1 MIIKISRGKSQ
12 IRPVLELS
20 EKKKKLYQ
28 VSKYSHIVLNVQ
40 WVVAVDGTVGSNCR
54 VGSKTSEDQ
63 GSRNYKKLQK
73 NYKNTM

>member
-1 MIIKISRGKSQ
+1 MIIKISRGKAQ
-12 IRPVLELS
+12 IRPVLGLS

-40 WVVAVDGTVGSNCR
+40 RVVAVDGT